1 MVSKKTWWRGAHIR
15 GELGTLFE
23 NKPPGSCILLKKGW
37 GGGGWGAYFGRI
49 RYCKLQSVYIV
60 TETDAIPLTFSRQLP
75 RSVKYV
81 SI

>member
-37 GGGGWGAYFGRI
+37 GGGGGGGLILGGYGTASYSQFI
-49 RYCKLQSVYIV
+49 
-60 TETDAIPLTFSRQLP
+60 
-75 RSVKYV
+75 
-81 SI
+81 